1 MTDAEYEGPKLG
13 DGIKNP
19 SFRCM
24 CGAAGGDLG
33 DLETHILFD
42 YEMNPGP
49 HEPVDN
55 KHWTPRMHEAIEKY
69 QRKQAVL
76 TALADAAGV
85 TVEELKKALQ
95 G

>member
-1 MTDAEYEGPKLG
+1 MTGIEYEGPELG
-13 DGIKNP
+13 EGVKVRPYKCI
-19 SFRCM
+19 
-24 CGAAGGDLG
+24 CGAAGADLG
-33 DLETHILFD
+33 DLEMHIRCD
-42 YEMNPGP
+42 YEMAPGP

-55 KHWTPRMHEAIEKY
+55 KHWTPRMREAIEKY